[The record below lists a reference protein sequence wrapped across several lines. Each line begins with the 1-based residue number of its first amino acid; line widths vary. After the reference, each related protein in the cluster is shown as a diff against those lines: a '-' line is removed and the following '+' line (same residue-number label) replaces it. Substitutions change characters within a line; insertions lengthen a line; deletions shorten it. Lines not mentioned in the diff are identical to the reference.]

1 MVARQRPFVDAA
13 SLCHGRRSCTWLM
26 TAQPLRVRLCAMVA
40 TDQPFDD
47 RQRWIELRIPKSEG
61 RVVLFTPDGHESRI
75 GGFAPVV
82 FWTDDIDATYA
93 ELQAN
98 GVETDGPPQ
107 KAEWGSS
114 VSFRDPD
121 GTQYL
126 ISTL

>member
-1 MVARQRPFVDAA
+1 MIQGLKFV
-13 SLCHGRRSCTWLM
+13 SLPTHDQDRALQFWTEKMGF
-26 TAQPLRVRLCAMVA
+26 VVA

-47 RQRWIELRIPKSEG
+47 RQRWIELRIPKSEA
-61 RVVLFTPDGHESRI
+61 RVVLFTPDGHEGRI
-75 GGFAPVV
+75 GGFAAIV

-98 GVETDGPPQ
+98 GVVTDGPPQ

-114 VSFRDPD
+114 LSFRDPD

-126 ISTL
+126 ISTR